1 LSRGNGSP
9 DNPLSITVKHF
20 QISRPNV
27 EIGRHVE
34 VKYFSNVWIVLKNQ
48 VNVDA
53 ETTAD
58 FKQAFRD
65 FVLGGMSDLIVL
77 RQQAEIVSREFSAI
91 DFNNV

>member
-1 LSRGNGSP
+1 MC
-9 DNPLSITVKHF
+9 
-20 QISRPNV
+20 PNV

-34 VKYFSNVWIVLKNQ
+34 VKYLSNVGIVLKNQ
-48 VNVDA
+48 VNVDP

-58 FKQAFRD
+58 FKQAFRG

-77 RQQAEIVSREFSAI
+77 SQQAEIVSREFSAI